1 MIRRPRRTIPAILV
15 AVVLLAAAVL
25 VTISCVQLLLGQPPL
40 LPFTALAELGAGLS
54 GASPA
59 VLAAAAVAALL
70 GLVLLYAALTPG
82 APTVLPLDAGS
93 SGIDTGVTRHSLA
106 SALTATAAGVDG
118 VDTAQV
124 TVRGRRVTATV
135 HTPLHEAT
143 GLRAQVATAL
153 DDQLT
158 DLAPTRPP
166 QVRVRVRVRVATT
179 RST

>member
-1 MIRRPRRTIPAILV
+1 MIRRPRRTIPATLV
-15 AVVLLAAAVL
+15 ALILLAAAVL

-40 LPFTALAELGAGLS
+40 LAFTALAELGAGLS
-54 GASPA
+54 GAAPA
-59 VLAAAAVAALL
+59 VLAAAVVATLL
-70 GLVLLYAALTPG
+70 GLVLLYAALSPG
-82 APTVLPLDAGS
+82 APTVLALHAGS
-93 SGIDTGVTRHSLA
+93 SGIDTGVTRASLA
-106 SALTATAAGVDG
+106 SALTATARGVDG

-124 TVRGRRVTATV
+124 AVRGRRVTATV

-143 GLRAQVATAL
+143 GLREQVATAL

-166 QVRVRVRVRVATT
+166 QVRVRVATT